1 MKDRTAYY
9 SEDLKSWV
17 RMERQ
22 EDGEWCH
29 TSGYGSMR
37 AALLFDE
44 TRFVD
49 RSAKNK
55 PLFGPSGLP
64 SFLEEERDPSSSSA
78 TMTSSKK
85 PRRRGK

>member
-1 MKDRTAYY
+1 MNRDAYY

-22 EDGEWCH
+22 EDGEYCH
-29 TSGYGSMR
+29 TSGFGSR
-37 AALLFDE
+37 AAAMEFDM

-49 RSAKNK
+49 RSSSRK

-64 SFLEEERDPSSSSA
+64 SFLEEEVDSSGSGS
-78 TMTSSKK
+78 TQCSSKK
-85 PRRRGK
+85 PRRKAR